1 MMGMFNIG
9 ALHSGANHG
18 LHEHLSQFLYDKL
31 GRVGEFIDEVM
42 IHGILDTLKLVL
54 FLFLTYLHIEPP
66 PLIYYISRK
75 NFYDKFMEY
84 LFQYIRKKYYLLAY
98 ILCIRC

>member
-42 IHGILDTLKLVL
+42 IHHEQLYYKQFVYQ
-54 FLFLTYLHIEPP
+54 FLH
-66 PLIYYISRK
+66 
-75 NFYDKFMEY
+75 
-84 LFQYIRKKYYLLAY
+84 
-98 ILCIRC
+98 